1 MRRNR
6 QKLRKGKGKGN
17 GRGMNESV
25 NGSIATLLHPFRNC
39 KIQLPKYRIF
49 SVFRYFIDP
58 VLS

>member
-6 QKLRKGKGKGN
+6 QKSRKGKGN

-49 SVFRYFIDP
+49 SVFRYFIDQ